1 MPHSSALRVENPL
14 SKIRAFEPNSVIQLV
29 CCLVNDTRWSLN
41 FKIRNP
47 RCISGRV
54 STLEIF
60 FCSARVVLVWL
71 SVPPCPFLLYR
82 SSTEFHPQMGA
93 IVIYI
98 LLGCICF
105 YVVAIYSNWDIR
117 QIKFTRIS
125 LDCYRLYIRLIMTL
139 FKIENL
145 HFVIQINIYG
155 YFSCIWKMP
164 FNIIAFGKQYAKQF
178 YKQYECHQRSML

>member
-1 MPHSSALRVENPL
+1 MTEEWHSWYDIITKHIAKSPTHCSTPHRVFFPSSLP
-14 SKIRAFEPNSVIQLV
+14 
-29 CCLVNDTRWSLN
+29 
-41 FKIRNP
+41 RNLFQQ
-47 RCISGRV
+47 IIMMKKKLIDA
-54 STLEIF
+54 TIF
-60 FCSARVVLVWL
+60 VRLGWFWFGFQS
-71 SVPPCPFLLYR
+71 PQCPFLLYR

-125 LDCYRLYIRLIMTL
+125 LDSYRLYIRLIMTL

-155 YFSCIWKMP
+155 YFSCTWKVS